1 MDRPGVRR
9 PRRARALGV
18 ALCAALAMQCAS
30 APALRARFARG
41 VGASAM
47 VLATESVKATMSALA
62 LALSGRGRRE
72 RARLFERTFML
83 AATAPSAVYAAQNVL
98 LARGAA
104 GLDGTTYNCLN
115 QTKIVSAAVFLYALR
130 GHRQSLRQ
138 MVALVM
144 VVCAGGVLSA
154 VEGGGV
160 DARTTGGGATAAACV
175 LAASALSGLS
185 GALCQMA
192 LQGGDVM
199 PATLTLAM
207 ALTGGPMVLGGEYLR
222 GGARG
227 AKAIFDGWTRGA
239 MIPAFSG
246 AIGGVLVGEIT
257 KRMGSIAKG
266 FAVTCGLVLTGFL
279 QSFMDGRQPPT
290 TNVACLL
297 VIVAASVLHS
307 TSPPKTKAKMA

>member
-1 MDRPGVRR
+1 MRSLRDARSPTATPRARDATSSTTAREENDVR
-9 PRRARALGV
+9 PRSSARARAGV
-18 ALCAALAMQCAS
+18 DASRDVASRNHPHSSSSTWIAPASVARCAS

-83 AATAPSAVYAAQNVL
+83 AATAPSAVYAAQNV
-98 LARGAA
+98 
-104 GLDGTTYNCLN
+104 
-115 QTKIVSAAVFLYALR
+115 
-130 GHRQSLRQ
+130 
-138 MVALVM
+138 
-144 VVCAGGVLSA
+144 
-154 VEGGGV
+154 
-160 DARTTGGGATAAACV
+160 
-175 LAASALSGLS
+175 
-185 GALCQMA
+185 
-192 LQGGDVM
+192 
-199 PATLTLAM
+199 
-207 ALTGGPMVLGGEYLR
+207 
-222 GGARG
+222 G